1 MSTIKIQLENPAIPV
16 EIGKLKFEFDTSD
29 ESIQAFRQIATTFQG
44 ELEKVE
50 TAEGDEFEK
59 AKDILRR
66 GFDLMLGEGSFEK
79 IYEQTP
85 SVLSVTKY
93 FVQLTQSITEQI
105 NKMGLSESQQQKAQ
119 KYVKAKNNK

>member
-1 MSTIKIQLENPAIPV
+1 MSTIKIQLETPAIPV

-29 ESIQAFRQIATTFQG
+29 ESILSFR
-44 ELEKVE
+44 E
-50 TAEGDEFEK
+50 TALSFKDELDNVEFTEDNELEK

-79 IYEQTP
+79 IYAQTP

-93 FVQLTQSITEQI
+93 FVLLTQSITEQL
-105 NKMGLSESQQQKAQ
+105 NKMGLSETQQQKAQ
-119 KYVKAKNNK
+119 KYVKAKNK